1 MSSRGKTMLTHKP
14 DRKAPA
20 CVVTGLR
27 IYTVAVTVAFVLQF
41 QYQRT
46 NTMCEK
52 KQRGMVFFFSNYLNY
67 LISSAGSLHASK
79 ILTVG
84 KILQLY
90 TDHHA
95 R

>member
-1 MSSRGKTMLTHKP
+1 MLTYKL

-20 CVVTGLR
+20 CVVTALR

-52 KQRGMVFFFSNYLNY
+52 KQRSLFFFP
-67 LISSAGSLHASK
+67 I
-79 ILTVG
+79 I
-84 KILQLY
+84 
-90 TDHHA
+90 
-95 R
+95 

>member
-1 MSSRGKTMLTHKP
+1 MSLRGKTMITHKL

-27 IYTVAVTVAFVLQF
+27 IYTVAVTAAFVLQF

-52 KQRGMVFFFSNYLNY
+52 KQRGMVFFPNYLNY

-90 TDHHA
+90 ADRHA